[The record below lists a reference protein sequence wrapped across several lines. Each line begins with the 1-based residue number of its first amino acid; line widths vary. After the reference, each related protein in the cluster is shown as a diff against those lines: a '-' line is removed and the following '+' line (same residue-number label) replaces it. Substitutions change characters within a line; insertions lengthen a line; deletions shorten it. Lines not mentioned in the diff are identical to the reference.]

1 MQQVPIYNEK
11 LMSVND
17 WIREFKDYCRGRNL
31 LGIIMGTEPRGSFL
45 SQDHENRRRLAFSAI
60 CYSMKS
66 HPTICKS
73 KMLDD
78 FRNESDPDP
87 CGNHES
93 DGFASSKGC

>member
-45 SQDHENRRRLAFSAI
+45 KIMRIGEGWHSQPYVI
-60 CYSMKS
+60 Q
-66 HPTICKS
+66 
-73 KMLDD
+73 
-78 FRNESDPDP
+78 
-87 CGNHES
+87 
-93 DGFASSKGC
+93 